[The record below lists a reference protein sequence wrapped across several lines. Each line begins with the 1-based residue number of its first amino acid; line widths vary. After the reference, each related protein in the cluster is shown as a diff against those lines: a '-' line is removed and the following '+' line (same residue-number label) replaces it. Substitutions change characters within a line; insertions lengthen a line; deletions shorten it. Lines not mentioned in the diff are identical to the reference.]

1 MFLLVRMSPIHDG
14 FDVIAIRVQHECGVI
29 AGMVRARTGSAV
41 VSAAGGERGCME
53 RLHGIVAC
61 EQMPLTSADLAML
74 TPKPAAVFGV
84 TDEHLAQLCA
94 KYL

>member
-41 VSAAGGERGCME
+41 VSAAGGESGCME
-53 RLHGIVAC
+53 RLHG
-61 EQMPLTSADLAML
+61 LLARGQERDVCDRRDRRSL
-74 TPKPAAVFGV
+74 
-84 TDEHLAQLCA
+84 
-94 KYL
+94 

>member
-1 MFLLVRMSPIHDG
+1 MSPIHDG

-53 RLHGIVAC
+53 RLHG
-61 EQMPLTSADLAML
+61 LLA
-74 TPKPAAVFGV
+74 VSQERDGV
-84 TDEHLAQLCA
+84 TGVTGEASASGPSIGDT
-94 KYL
+94 